1 MYKARTEPDAGRT
14 GTKTENPDTPA
25 QARKNRPRGGRGL
38 AAFAI
43 MLAVAAA
50 GYALMFAAVDLLIKG

>member
-1 MYKARTEPDAGRT
+1 MYREQIEPDAGRT
-14 GTKTENPDTPA
+14 GTKTEKPDTPA
-25 QARKNRPRGGRGL
+25 PTRKNRPFGGRGL

-50 GYALMFAAVDLLIKG
+50 GYALMFAAFDLLIKG